1 MVAISNRVGTTVT
14 MVTIKA
20 KIGDFRGFCW
30 QESTPEKTPDVTTTP
45 L

>member
-1 MVAISNRVGTTVT
+1 MVTISNMGGTTVT

-20 KIGDFRGFCW
+20 KIDDFWGFCW